1 MITSEIIE
9 LEGVDLTINAE
20 RLPFTDKSLDV
31 IILLN
36 VIHHITN
43 SEKFLTECHRVL
55 KYDGQILL
63 IEPANTWFSRIIY
76 KNFHHEDFDENMDG
90 I

>member
-43 SEKFLTECHRVL
+43 SEKF
-55 KYDGQILL
+55 
-63 IEPANTWFSRIIY
+63 
-76 KNFHHEDFDENMDG
+76 
-90 I
+90 